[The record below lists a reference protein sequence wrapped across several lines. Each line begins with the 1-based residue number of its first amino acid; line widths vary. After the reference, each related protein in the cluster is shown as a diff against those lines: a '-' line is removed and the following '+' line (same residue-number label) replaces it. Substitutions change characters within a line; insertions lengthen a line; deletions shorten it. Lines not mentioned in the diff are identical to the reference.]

1 MLYLY
6 NFEVTYWD
14 DLTGGQSIG
23 KGIVAGH
30 TYSEALEAAVGY
42 YGDENIHAIKLGIIE
57 DTEGGLLITDIA
69 PAITKQPK
77 QHQLQEER

>member
-14 DLTGGQSIG
+14 DDANRQSAA

-30 TYSEALEAAVGY
+30 TYSEALDTVIEY
-42 YGDENIHAIKLGIIE
+42 YAEENVISIRLSFV
-57 DTEGGLLITDIA
+57 DDSDNGLLVQDIV
-69 PAITKQPK
+69 PNPIKQPK
-77 QHQLQEER
+77 QQLQEER

>member
-14 DLTGGQSIG
+14 DLANDPSVA

-30 TYSEALEAAVGY
+30 TYSEALEATVRY
-42 YGDENIHAIKLGIIE
+42 YGDENIHAIKLDIIA
-57 DTEGGLLITDIA
+57 DTEGGLLITDII
-69 PAITKQPK
+69 PNPTKQS
-77 QHQLQEER
+77 QQ

>member
-14 DLTGGQSIG
+14 DFACCPSAA

-30 TYSEALEAAVGY
+30 TYSEALDTVAEY
-42 YGDENIHAIKLGIIE
+42 YGENNIHAIKLSIVE
-57 DTEGGLLITDIA
+57 DSDNGLLVQDII
-69 PAITKQPK
+69 PNPIKQSK
-77 QHQLQEER
+77 QLQEER